1 MGAREGLDLERMRR
15 RGRKEGFCFGSLA
28 EMLAVSKSGQLD
40 FDKRTYIEGKNSAV
54 TGMGF
59 PIVWA

>member
-1 MGAREGLDLERMRR
+1 
-15 RGRKEGFCFGSLA
+15 
-28 EMLAVSKSGQLD
+28 MLAVSKSGQLD
-40 FDKRTYIEGKNSAV
+40 FDKRTYNEGKNSAV